1 MPTDVSRGIPAWW
14 DATRLFRLL
23 PDLRHSAV
31 DAIALP
37 PVTGYN
43 DDLRLAH
50 VMADAADDLTMRR
63 FKSMDLRV
71 ETKPDLTP
79 VSDADQA
86 TEEAIR
92 SALGRARPRD
102 AVIGE
107 EFGASGRGERSW
119 IIDPIDGTKNY
130 VRGVPVWATLIAL
143 MDQGR
148 VVVGLVSAPALGR
161 RWWAARDSG
170 AWTGKSLTKATRCRV
185 SSVTRLE
192 DASFSYSSI
201 GGWEEAGKLDAFLDL
216 NRSVWRNRAYG
227 DFWSHMLVAE
237 GAADVS
243 AEPELSPWDIAAL
256 TVIVEEAGGIW
267 TDLSGVPDINGG
279 SLLCSN
285 GPLHGEVLKRLGSGP
300 LTLPA

>member
-1 MPTDVSRGIPAWW
+1 M
-14 DATRLFRLL
+14 
-23 PDLRHSAV
+23 
-31 DAIALP
+31 
-37 PVTGYN
+37 TGYN

-86 TEEAIR
+86 AEKAIR
-92 SALGRARPRD
+92 TALGRARPRD

-107 EFGASGRGERSW
+107 EFGSSGHGERSW

-170 AWTGKSLTKATRCRV
+170 AWTGKSLTKATRCQV
-185 SSVTRLE
+185 SSVSHLE

-216 NRSVWRNRAYG
+216 NRSVWRSRAYG

-237 GAADVS
+237 GAVDVS

-267 TDLSGVPDINGG
+267 TDLSGVPDVDGG

-285 GPLHGEVLKRLGSGP
+285 GPLHGEVLKRLGTGP

>member
-1 MPTDVSRGIPAWW
+1 LAGV
-14 DATRLFRLL
+14 DATQFPRLILTLL
-23 PDLRHSAV
+23 QPPIGTV
-31 DAIALP
+31 ALP
-37 PVTGYN
+37 SVTDYN

-63 FKSMDLRV
+63 FKAMDLRV

-86 TEEAIR
+86 VEEAIR
-92 SALGRARPRD
+92 GTLSRARPRD

-107 EFGASGRGERSW
+107 EFGKTGYGVRSW

-170 AWTGKSLTKATRCRV
+170 AWTGKSLTKATRCQV
-185 SSVTRLE
+185 SSVTHLQ
-192 DASFSYSSI
+192 DASLSYSSL
-201 GGWEEAGKLDAFLDL
+201 GGWEEAGKLDEFLDL
-216 NRSVWRNRAYG
+216 NRSIWRSRAYG
-227 DFWSHMLVAE
+227 DFWSHVLVAE
-237 GAADVS
+237 GAVDMS

-267 TDLSGVPDINGG
+267 TDLSGVPDIDGG
-279 SLLCSN
+279 SLLCTN
-285 GPLHGEVLKRLGSGP
+285 GSLHGEVLKRLGTGP
-300 LTLPA
+300 LTLPV